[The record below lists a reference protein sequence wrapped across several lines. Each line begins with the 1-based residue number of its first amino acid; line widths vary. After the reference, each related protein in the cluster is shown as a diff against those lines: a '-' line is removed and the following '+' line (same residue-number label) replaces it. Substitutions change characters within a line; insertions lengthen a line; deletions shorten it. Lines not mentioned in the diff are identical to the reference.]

1 MKVVFL
7 SVLFGLFLWNF
18 AIPSFHKYL
27 YSGLMVDTTWKARTP
42 EDSPSLT
49 FCAMNS
55 LSYVG
60 WKKKMTP
67 VKNMTAIDLHCNQ
80 SKTTIEALN
89 CFEENTYNLTDTIKS
104 KESYFSN
111 AVKPNDKIW
120 QEEIFETYLGNKS
133 FSWLQLNHCANYCVN
148 F

>member
-1 MKVVFL
+1 
-7 SVLFGLFLWNF
+7 
-18 AIPSFHKYL
+18 
-27 YSGLMVDTTWKARTP
+27 
-42 EDSPSLT
+42 
-49 FCAMNS
+49 
-55 LSYVG
+55 
-60 WKKKMTP
+60 MTP

-80 SKTTIEALN
+80 SKSTIEALN
-89 CFEENTYNLTDTIKS
+89 CFEENTYNLTETIKS